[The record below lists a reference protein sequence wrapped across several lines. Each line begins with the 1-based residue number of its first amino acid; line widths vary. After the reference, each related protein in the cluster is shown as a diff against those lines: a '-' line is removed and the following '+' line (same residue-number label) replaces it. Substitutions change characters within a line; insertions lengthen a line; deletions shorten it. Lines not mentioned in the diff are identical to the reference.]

1 MSTLGSH
8 MDEAAGRD
16 LMAHLRR
23 GIAAAP
29 LALPLAVIVLA
40 LSLSS
45 GAFLTPTNLEN
56 LLVQASIV
64 AIPSLA
70 MMFCLAMGEF
80 DLSVGSVVAFAGVI
94 TTSLIV
100 SGIATPLAMAAGLAA
115 GAGVGLFNGLV
126 VTRLGVTPFIATLAT
141 LVIVR
146 GLALVY
152 TDGHDVIVSDA
163 TLKLL
168 VGARPLGIPMP
179 IVLAVIVALMAWWV
193 LNRTR
198 FGRRVCA
205 IGSNREAAAI
215 AGLAVDRIR
224 VLVYVLVGVGAA
236 MWGLFL
242 SAQLQKGSG
251 QLGVGFELIVITV
264 VIIGGTSLNG
274 GRATVA
280 GTILGALMLE
290 IRSGTVLTCS
300 TCRLPGSASA
310 SVSCSWRHSP
320 CWASGVGSGAGVED
334 DGHAGGSLLDAGSAV
349 GDVGHRHRP
358 PRPHRRRRGARREL
372 PERIERAVH
381 PARERVRR
389 HRRGGHDPGHH
400 EWRLRPLGRRPARTR
415 EQHLPDGLRRGRDQH
430 GCHRCTHGRSGVWL
444 GQRTHRDAAPCGA
457 IRGHAGVT
465 TLFRGIAYVLTQDG
479 PKTLP
484 YSELESLYVKIGSA
498 DIAGIP
504 LPFVL
509 MVGVRR
515 SPG

>member
-1 MSTLGSH
+1 MSALGSH
-8 MDEAAGRD
+8 AAAAGGRD
-16 LMAHLRR
+16 LVAHLRS

-29 LALPLAVIVLA
+29 LALPLAIIVVA

-45 GAFLTPTNLEN
+45 SAFLTPTNLEN

-100 SGIATPLAMAAGLAA
+100 SGIATPLAMAAGLVA
-115 GAGVGLFNGLV
+115 GAGVGLFNGFV
-126 VTRLGVTPFIATLAT
+126 VTRLRVTPFIATLAT

-179 IVLAVIVALMAWWV
+179 IVLAAIIAPLAWWT

-205 IGSNREAAAI
+205 VGSNREAAGVT
-215 AGLAVDRIR
+215 GLSVDRIR

-236 MWGLFL
+236 TWGLFL

-251 QLGVGFELIVITV
+251 QLGVGFELVVITV

-290 IRSGTVLTCS
+290 IIRNGLNLLNVPPAWQRISVGVVLVAA
-300 TCRLPGSASA
+300 LA
-310 SVSCSWRHSP
+310 
-320 CWASGVGSGAGVED
+320 
-334 DGHAGGSLLDAGSAV
+334 LL
-349 GDVGHRHRP
+349 
-358 PRPHRRRRGARREL
+358 
-372 PERIERAVH
+372 
-381 PARERVRR
+381 
-389 HRRGGHDPGHH
+389 
-400 EWRLRPLGRRPARTR
+400 
-415 EQHLPDGLRRGRDQH
+415 GLRGRFRGR
-430 GCHRCTHGRSGVWL
+430 TSG
-444 GQRTHRDAAPCGA
+444 
-457 IRGHAGVT
+457 
-465 TLFRGIAYVLTQDG
+465 
-479 PKTLP
+479 
-484 YSELESLYVKIGSA
+484 
-498 DIAGIP
+498 
-504 LPFVL
+504 
-509 MVGVRR
+509 
-515 SPG
+515 